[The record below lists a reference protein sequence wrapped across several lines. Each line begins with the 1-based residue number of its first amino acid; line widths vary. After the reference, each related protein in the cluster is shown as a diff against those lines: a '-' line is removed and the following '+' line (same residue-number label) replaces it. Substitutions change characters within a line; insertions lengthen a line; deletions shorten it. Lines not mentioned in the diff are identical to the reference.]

1 MGSSSNEHAHLYEDD
16 PKFVVEEMLKDE
28 SEDEEEQVN
37 FEINSHK
44 ATAINLESS
53 HKYRNEI
60 KDNFFNFT
68 DMNQDEKLE
77 QHNLIRDS
85 DFWLTKGISMTAHN
99 QLSTAIQCYKQTLL
113 LNQDHYVAM
122 HNLAVC
128 YERMDKI
135 SSALKWFKRASQ
147 IKPTMHFTFIGAAIN
162 FFKLGQYN

>member
-1 MGSSSNEHAHLYEDD
+1 
-16 PKFVVEEMLKDE
+16 MLKDE

-99 QLSTAIQCYKQTLL
+99 
-113 LNQDHYVAM
+113 
-122 HNLAVC
+122 
-128 YERMDKI
+128 
-135 SSALKWFKRASQ
+135 
-147 IKPTMHFTFIGAAIN
+147 
-162 FFKLGQYN
+162 